1 MAIANKRCEPRP
13 RNRMHDGVLLCSG
26 PCRSMLRHILAVLL
40 ILLLIIPQAGC
51 SSNGENY
58 QGIAKTGFY
67 LDTVCT
73 ITIYG
78 VDPDSDLGK
87 ELAEVDEEGQQKQ
100 IFQLITDAFL
110 ECDRCEKILSKTLDS
125 SEISKINAAGGRTVT
140 VSDMTAEVI
149 EKGLE
154 YGTLSNGVFDITI
167 GKVTDLWNFH
177 DFQTEDIADGEGGA
191 GEGTD
196 PLPDPELLKEAVRHV
211 DYRKV
216 SVDEDQ
222 VALQDPEM
230 EIDLGG
236 IAKGYI
242 ADHLTQWLE
251 ECGVVSAVID
261 LGGNIVAIGGKSA
274 GLLELPQQD
283 FTIGIK
289 DPQSESGQLLGI
301 FECSDKTVVTSGTYE
316 RYVVKDGKKYHHI
329 LNPETG
335 WPAETDV
342 NSVTI
347 ITEKNRAV
355 DGDGL
360 STTCLAL
367 GVEKGTALIESIE
380 GAEAVFVD
388 LDGNITS
395 TSGAPALTTR

>member
-1 MAIANKRCEPRP
+1 MAIVNKRCESCTRDGI
-13 RNRMHDGVLLCSG
+13 HVGVLSCHG
-26 PCRSMLRHILAVLL
+26 MIRRILAVFL
-40 ILLLIIPQAGC
+40 ILTLIIPQAGC
-51 SSNGENY
+51 GSNGENY

-87 ELAEVDEEGQQKQ
+87 ELSEADEEGQLKR

-110 ECDRCEKILSKTLDS
+110 ECDRCEKVLSKTISS
-125 SEISKINAAGGRTVT
+125 SEISQINAAGGRAVT

-167 GKVTDLWNFH
+167 GKATDLWNFH
-177 DFQTEDIADGEGGA
+177 DFQIEEASDSETENDKEAE
-191 GEGTD
+191 
-196 PLPDPELLKEAVRHV
+196 PLPDPELLKEAVSHV

-216 SVDEDQ
+216 KVDDDQ

-242 ADHLTQWLE
+242 ADHLTRWLE
-251 ECGVVSAVID
+251 ERGVVSAVID

-274 GLLELPQQD
+274 GLLELPKQD

-289 DPQSESGQLLGI
+289 DPKSESGQLLGV
-301 FECSDKTVVTSGTYE
+301 FSCSDKTVVTSGTYE

-335 WPAETDV
+335 WPADTDV
-342 NSVTI
+342 DSVTI
-347 ITEKNRAV
+347 ITEKNHAV
-355 DGDGL
+355 DADGL

-367 GVEKGTALIESIE
+367 GVEKGTALMETIE

-388 LDGNITS
+388 LDGNMTS
-395 TSGAPALTTR
+395 TSGAPSLTTR

>member
-1 MAIANKRCEPRP
+1 MAIVNKRCESCTRDGI
-13 RNRMHDGVLLCSG
+13 HVGVLSCHG
-26 PCRSMLRHILAVLL
+26 MIRRILAVFL
-40 ILLLIIPQAGC
+40 ILTLIIPQAGC
-51 SSNGENY
+51 GSNGENY

-87 ELAEVDEEGQQKQ
+87 KLSEADEEGQQKR

-110 ECDRCEKILSKTLDS
+110 ECDRCEKVLSKTISS
-125 SEISKINAAGGRTVT
+125 SEISQINAAGGRAVT

-167 GKVTDLWNFH
+167 GKATDLWNFH
-177 DFQTEDIADGEGGA
+177 DFQIEEASDSETENDKEA
-191 GEGTD
+191 D
-196 PLPDPELLKEAVRHV
+196 PLPDPELLKEAVSHV

-216 SVDEDQ
+216 KVDDDQ

-242 ADHLTQWLE
+242 ADHLTRWLE
-251 ECGVVSAVID
+251 ERGVVSAVID

-274 GLLELPQQD
+274 GLLELPKQN

-289 DPQSESGQLLGI
+289 DPKSESGQLLGV
-301 FECSDKTVVTSGTYE
+301 FSCSDKTVVTSGTYE

-329 LNPETG
+329 LNPKTG
-335 WPAETDV
+335 WPADTDV
-342 NSVTI
+342 DSVTI
-347 ITEKNRAV
+347 ITEKNHAV
-355 DGDGL
+355 DADGL

-367 GVEKGTALIESIE
+367 GVEKGTALMETIE

-388 LDGNITS
+388 LDGNMTS
-395 TSGAPALTTR
+395 TSGAPSLTTR

>member
-1 MAIANKRCEPRP
+1 MAIVNKRCEQKPS
-13 RNRMHDGVLLCSG
+13 NRMHDGVLPCSG
-26 PCRSMLRHILAVLL
+26 PCSRMLRCILAVFL
-40 ILLLIIPQAGC
+40 ILILIIPQAGC
-51 SSNGENY
+51 GSNGENY

-87 ELAEVDEEGQQKQ
+87 ELSEADQEGQQKR

-125 SEISKINAAGGRTVT
+125 SEISKINAAGGQTVT

-177 DFQTEDIADGEGGA
+177 DFQTEDTSDSEAGT

-251 ECGVVSAVID
+251 ERGVVSAVID

-347 ITEKNRAV
+347 ITEKNHAV

>member
-1 MAIANKRCEPRP
+1 MAIANKRCEQKAS
-13 RNRMHDGVLLCSG
+13 NRMHDGVLPCSG
-26 PCRSMLRHILAVLL
+26 PCSRMLRCILAVFL

-51 SSNGENY
+51 GSNGENY

-78 VDPDSDLGK
+78 VDPDSNLGK
-87 ELAEVDEEGQQKQ
+87 ELSEADEEGQQKR

-125 SEISKINAAGGRTVT
+125 SEISKINAAGGQTVT

-149 EKGLE
+149 EKGLA
-154 YGTLSNGVFDITI
+154 YGTLSNGFFEITI

-177 DFQTEDIADGEGGA
+177 DFQTEDTSDSEAGTGEV
-191 GEGTD
+191 TD

-222 VALQDPEM
+222 VTLQDPEM

-251 ECGVVSAVID
+251 ERGVVSAVID

-274 GLLELPQQD
+274 GLLELPKQD

-316 RYVVKDGKKYHHI
+316 RYVVKDGQKYHHI

-342 NSVTI
+342 DSVTI
-347 ITEKNRAV
+347 ITEKSHAV
-355 DGDGL
+355 DADGL

-367 GVEKGTALIESIE
+367 GVEKGTALIETIE

-395 TSGAPALTTR
+395 TSGAPSLTTR

>member
-1 MAIANKRCEPRP
+1 MAIVNKRCEQKAS
-13 RNRMHDGVLLCSG
+13 NRMHDGVLTCSG
-26 PCRSMLRHILAVLL
+26 PCSRMLRCILAVFL
-40 ILLLIIPQAGC
+40 ILILIIPQAGC
-51 SSNGENY
+51 GSNGENY

-87 ELAEVDEEGQQKQ
+87 ELADADQEGQQKR

-125 SEISKINAAGGRTVT
+125 SEISKINAAGGQTVT

-149 EKGLE
+149 EMGLE

-177 DFQTEDIADGEGGA
+177 DFQTEDTSDSEAGTGEV
-191 GEGTD
+191 TD

-222 VALQDPEM
+222 VTLQDPEM

-242 ADHLTQWLE
+242 ADHLTRWLE
-251 ECGVVSAVID
+251 ERGVVSAVID

-274 GLLELPQQD
+274 GLLELPKQD

-316 RYVVKDGKKYHHI
+316 RDVVKDGKKYHHI

-342 NSVTI
+342 DSVTI
-347 ITEKNRAV
+347 ITEKNHAV
-355 DGDGL
+355 DADGL

-367 GVEKGTALIESIE
+367 GVEKGTALIETIE

-395 TSGAPALTTR
+395 TSGAPSLTTR

>member
-1 MAIANKRCEPRP
+1 MEIVNKRCESCTRDGI
-13 RNRMHDGVLLCSG
+13 HVGVLSCHG
-26 PCRSMLRHILAVLL
+26 MIRRILAIIL
-40 ILLLIIPQAGC
+40 ILAFIIPQAGC
-51 SSNGENY
+51 GSNGEND

-87 ELAEVDEEGQQKQ
+87 ELAEADKEAQQKR

-125 SEISKINAAGGRTVT
+125 SEISKINSAGGQTVT

-154 YGTLSNGVFDITI
+154 YGDISNGVFDITI
-167 GKVTDLWNFH
+167 GKVTDLWDFH
-177 DFQTEDIADGEGGA
+177 DFQTEDTSDSEA
-191 GEGTD
+191 GTDEVTD
-196 PLPDPELLKEAVRHV
+196 PLPDPDLLKEATGHV
-211 DYRKV
+211 DYQKV
-216 SVDEDQ
+216 RVDEDQ
-222 VALQDPEM
+222 VTLQDPEM

-242 ADHLTQWLE
+242 ADHLTRWLE
-251 ECGVVSAVID
+251 ERGVVSAVID
-261 LGGNIVAIGGKSA
+261 LGGNIVAIGGKSE
-274 GLLELPQQD
+274 GILELPQQD

-289 DPQSESGQLLGI
+289 DPQSESGQLLGV
-301 FECSDKTVVTSGTYE
+301 FSCSDKTVVTSGTYE

-329 LNPETG
+329 LDPETG
-335 WPAETDV
+335 WPAETEVD
-342 NSVTI
+342 SVTI
-347 ITEKNRAV
+347 ITEKNHAV
-355 DGDGL
+355 DADGL

-367 GVEKGTALIESIE
+367 GVEKGTAFIETLE
-380 GAEAVFVD
+380 GVEAVFVD
-388 LDGNITS
+388 LDGKITS
-395 TSGAPALTTR
+395 TSGAPDLTTR

>member
-1 MAIANKRCEPRP
+1 MAIVNKRCESCTRDGI
-13 RNRMHDGVLLCSG
+13 HVGVLSCHG
-26 PCRSMLRHILAVLL
+26 MIRRILAVFL
-40 ILLLIIPQAGC
+40 ILTLIIPQAGC
-51 SSNGENY
+51 GSNGENY

-87 ELAEVDEEGQQKQ
+87 ELSEADEEGQQKR

-110 ECDRCEKILSKTLDS
+110 ECDRCEKVLSKTISS
-125 SEISKINAAGGRTVT
+125 SEISQINAAGGRAVT

-167 GKVTDLWNFH
+167 GKATDLWNFH
-177 DFQTEDIADGEGGA
+177 DFQIEEASDSETENDKEA
-191 GEGTD
+191 D
-196 PLPDPELLKEAVRHV
+196 PLPDPELLKEAVSHV

-216 SVDEDQ
+216 KVDDDQ

-242 ADHLTQWLE
+242 ADHLTRWLE
-251 ECGVVSAVID
+251 ERGVVSAVID

-274 GLLELPQQD
+274 GLLELPKQD

-289 DPQSESGQLLGI
+289 DPKSESGQLLGV
-301 FECSDKTVVTSGTYE
+301 FSCSDKTVVTSGTYE

-329 LNPETG
+329 LNPKTG
-335 WPAETDV
+335 WPADTDV
-342 NSVTI
+342 DSVTI
-347 ITEKNRAV
+347 ITEKNHAV
-355 DGDGL
+355 DADGL

-367 GVEKGTALIESIE
+367 GVEKGTALMETIE

-388 LDGNITS
+388 LDGNMTS
-395 TSGAPALTTR
+395 TSGAPDLTTR

>member
-1 MAIANKRCEPRP
+1 MAIAKKRCEP
-13 RNRMHDGVLLCSG
+13 CS
-26 PCRSMLRHILAVLL
+26 RILRCILT
-40 ILLLIIPQAGC
+40 LLLVLTFIISQAGC
-51 SSNGENY
+51 GSNGENY

-87 ELAEVDEEGQQKQ
+87 ELADADEEAQQKR

-110 ECDRCEKILSKTLDS
+110 ECDRCEKLLSKTISS
-125 SEISKINAAGGRTVT
+125 SEISKINSARGRAVT

-154 YGTLSNGVFDITI
+154 YGKLSDGIFDITI

-177 DFQTEDIADGEGGA
+177 DFQTDDAADSDTETGEGA
-191 GEGTD
+191 D
-196 PLPDPELLKEAVRHV
+196 PLPDEGLLKEAVSHV

-216 SVDEDQ
+216 KVDDDQ
-222 VALQDPEM
+222 VTLQDPEM

-251 ECGVVSAVID
+251 ARGVVSAVID

-289 DPQSESGQLLGI
+289 DPQSESGQLLGV
-301 FECSDKTVVTSGTYE
+301 FSCSDKTVVTSGTYE
-316 RYVVKDGKKYHHI
+316 RYVMKDGKRYHHI
-329 LNPETG
+329 LDPKTG
-335 WPAETDV
+335 WPADTDV
-342 NSVTI
+342 DSVTI
-347 ITEKNRAV
+347 ITEKNHAV
-355 DGDGL
+355 DADGL

-367 GVEKGTALIESIE
+367 GVEKGTALIETIA

-388 LDGNITS
+388 LDGKITA
-395 TSGAPALTTR
+395 TSGAPSLTTR

>member
-1 MAIANKRCEPRP
+1 MVIANQRFK
-13 RNRMHDGVLLCSG
+13 LCPG
-26 PCRSMLRHILAVLL
+26 MLRRIFTVLL
-40 ILLLIIPQAGC
+40 ILTFIIPQAGC
-51 SSNGENY
+51 GSNGEIY

-78 VDPDSDLGK
+78 VDPDSELGK
-87 ELAEVDEEGQQKQ
+87 ELAEADEEAQQKR

-110 ECDRCEKILSKTLDS
+110 ECDRCEKVLSKTIES
-125 SEISKINAAGGRTVT
+125 SEISQINAAGGRTVT

-154 YGTLSNGVFDITI
+154 YGTISDGVFDITI
-167 GKVTDLWNFH
+167 GKVTELWNFH
-177 DFQTEDIADGEGGA
+177 DFQTEEAADSNTET

-196 PLPDPELLKEAVRHV
+196 PLPDPKLLKEAVRHV
-211 DYRKV
+211 DYRNV
-216 SVDEDQ
+216 RVEEDQ
-222 VALQDPEM
+222 VTLQDPEM

-242 ADHLTQWLE
+242 ADQLTQWLE
-251 ECGVVSAVID
+251 ARGVVSAVID
-261 LGGNIVAIGGKSA
+261 LGGNIVAIGGKSTE
-274 GLLELPQQD
+274 LLEYPQQE

-289 DPQSESGQLLGI
+289 DPQSESGQLLGV
-301 FECSDKTVVTSGTYE
+301 FSCSDKTVVTSGTYE

-342 NSVTI
+342 DSVTI
-347 ITEKNRAV
+347 ITEKNHAV
-355 DGDGL
+355 DADGL

-367 GVEKGTALIESIE
+367 GVEKGMALIETIE

-395 TSGAPALTTR
+395 TSGAPSLTTR

>member
-1 MAIANKRCEPRP
+1 MAIVNKRCESCTRDGI
-13 RNRMHDGVLLCSG
+13 HVGVLSCHG
-26 PCRSMLRHILAVLL
+26 MIRCILAVFL
-40 ILLLIIPQAGC
+40 ILTLIIPQAGC
-51 SSNGENY
+51 GSNGENY

-87 ELAEVDEEGQQKQ
+87 ELSEADEEGQQKR

-110 ECDRCEKILSKTLDS
+110 ECDRCEKVLSKTISS
-125 SEISKINAAGGRTVT
+125 SEISQINAAGGRAVT

-167 GKVTDLWNFH
+167 GKATDLWNFH
-177 DFQTEDIADGEGGA
+177 DFQIEEASDSETENDKEAE
-191 GEGTD
+191 
-196 PLPDPELLKEAVRHV
+196 PLPDPELLKEAVSHV

-216 SVDEDQ
+216 KVDDDQ
-222 VALQDPEM
+222 VALQDPET

-242 ADHLTQWLE
+242 ADYLTRWLE
-251 ECGVVSAVID
+251 ERGVVSAVID

-289 DPQSESGQLLGI
+289 DPKSESGQLLGV
-301 FECSDKTVVTSGTYE
+301 FSCSDKTVVTSGTYE

-335 WPAETDV
+335 WPADTDV
-342 NSVTI
+342 DSVTI
-347 ITEKNRAV
+347 ITEKNHAV
-355 DGDGL
+355 DADGF

-367 GVEKGTALIESIE
+367 GVEKGTALMETIE
-380 GAEAVFVD
+380 GVEAVFVD
-388 LDGNITS
+388 LDGKITS
-395 TSGAPALTTR
+395 TSGAPDLTTR

>member
-1 MAIANKRCEPRP
+1 MAIANKRCELRP
-13 RNRMHDGVLLCSG
+13 RKRMHEGVLPCSG
-26 PCRSMLRHILAVLL
+26 PCSRMLRCILAVFL

-51 SSNGENY
+51 GSNGENY

-78 VDPDSDLGK
+78 VDPDSNLGK
-87 ELAEVDEEGQQKQ
+87 ELSEADEEGQQKR

-125 SEISKINAAGGRTVT
+125 SEISKINAAGGQTVT

-149 EKGLE
+149 EKGLA

-177 DFQTEDIADGEGGA
+177 DFQTEDTSDSEAGTGEV
-191 GEGTD
+191 TD
-196 PLPDPELLKEAVRHV
+196 PLPDPELLKEAVHHV

-222 VALQDPEM
+222 VTLQDPEM

-242 ADHLTQWLE
+242 ADHLTRWLE
-251 ECGVVSAVID
+251 ERGVVSAVID

-274 GLLELPQQD
+274 GLLELPKQD

-316 RYVVKDGKKYHHI
+316 RYVVKDGQKYHHI

-342 NSVTI
+342 DSVTI
-347 ITEKNRAV
+347 ITEKSHAV
-355 DGDGL
+355 DADGL

-367 GVEKGTALIESIE
+367 GVEKGTVLIETIE

-388 LDGNITS
+388 LDGTITS
-395 TSGAPALTTR
+395 TSGAPSLTTR

>member
-1 MAIANKRCEPRP
+1 MAIVNKRCESCTRDGI
-13 RNRMHDGVLLCSG
+13 HVGVLSCHG
-26 PCRSMLRHILAVLL
+26 MIRRILAVFL
-40 ILLLIIPQAGC
+40 ILTLIIPQAGC
-51 SSNGENY
+51 GSNGENY

-87 ELAEVDEEGQQKQ
+87 ELSEADEEGQQKR

-110 ECDRCEKILSKTLDS
+110 ECDRCEKVLSKTISS
-125 SEISKINAAGGRTVT
+125 SEISQINAAGGRAVT

-167 GKVTDLWNFH
+167 GKATDLWNFH
-177 DFQTEDIADGEGGA
+177 DFQIEEASDSETENDKEA
-191 GEGTD
+191 D
-196 PLPDPELLKEAVRHV
+196 PLPDPELLKEAVSHV

-216 SVDEDQ
+216 KVDDDQ

-242 ADHLTQWLE
+242 ADHLTRWLE
-251 ECGVVSAVID
+251 ERGVVSAVID

-274 GLLELPQQD
+274 GLLELPKQD

-289 DPQSESGQLLGI
+289 DPKSESGQLLGV
-301 FECSDKTVVTSGTYE
+301 FSCSDKTVVTSGTYE

-335 WPAETDV
+335 WPADTDV
-342 NSVTI
+342 DSVTI
-347 ITEKNRAV
+347 ITEKNHAV
-355 DGDGL
+355 DADGL

-367 GVEKGTALIESIE
+367 GVEKGTALMETIE

-388 LDGNITS
+388 LDGNMTS
-395 TSGAPALTTR
+395 TSGAPDLTTR

>member
-1 MAIANKRCEPRP
+1 
-13 RNRMHDGVLLCSG
+13 MHDGVLPCSG
-26 PCRSMLRHILAVLL
+26 PCSRMLRCILAVFL

-51 SSNGENY
+51 GSNGENY

-87 ELAEVDEEGQQKQ
+87 ELADADQEGQQKR

-125 SEISKINAAGGRTVT
+125 SEISKINAAGGQTVT

-154 YGTLSNGVFDITI
+154 YGALSNGVFDITI

-177 DFQTEDIADGEGGA
+177 DFQTEDTSDSEAGTGEV
-191 GEGTD
+191 TD
-196 PLPDPELLKEAVRHV
+196 PLPDPELLKEAVHHV

-251 ECGVVSAVID
+251 ERGVVSAVID

-274 GLLELPQQD
+274 GLLELPKQD

-316 RYVVKDGKKYHHI
+316 RYVVKDGQKYHHI

-342 NSVTI
+342 DSVTI
-347 ITEKNRAV
+347 ITEKNHAV
-355 DGDGL
+355 DADGL

-367 GVEKGTALIESIE
+367 GVEKGTVLIETIE

-395 TSGAPALTTR
+395 TSGAPSLTTR

>member
-1 MAIANKRCEPRP
+1 MAIVNKRCESCTRDGI
-13 RNRMHDGVLLCSG
+13 HVGVLSCHG
-26 PCRSMLRHILAVLL
+26 MIRRILAVFL
-40 ILLLIIPQAGC
+40 ILTLIIPQAGC
-51 SSNGENY
+51 GSNGENY

-87 ELAEVDEEGQQKQ
+87 ELSEADEEGQQKR

-110 ECDRCEKILSKTLDS
+110 ECDRCEKVLSKTISS
-125 SEISKINAAGGRTVT
+125 SEISQINAAGGRAVT

-167 GKVTDLWNFH
+167 GKATDLWNFH
-177 DFQTEDIADGEGGA
+177 DFQIEEASDSETENDKEAE
-191 GEGTD
+191 
-196 PLPDPELLKEAVRHV
+196 PLPDPELLKEAVSHV

-216 SVDEDQ
+216 KVDDDQ
-222 VALQDPEM
+222 VALQDPET

-242 ADHLTQWLE
+242 ADYLTRWLE
-251 ECGVVSAVID
+251 ERGVVSAVID

-289 DPQSESGQLLGI
+289 DPKSESGQLLGV
-301 FECSDKTVVTSGTYE
+301 FSCSDKTVVTSGTYE

-335 WPAETDV
+335 WPADTDV
-342 NSVTI
+342 DSVTI
-347 ITEKNRAV
+347 ITEKNHAV
-355 DGDGL
+355 DADGL

-367 GVEKGTALIESIE
+367 GVEKGIALMETIE

-388 LDGNITS
+388 LDGNMTS
-395 TSGAPALTTR
+395 TSGAPSLTTR

>member
-1 MAIANKRCEPRP
+1 
-13 RNRMHDGVLLCSG
+13 MHDGVLPCSG
-26 PCRSMLRHILAVLL
+26 PCSRMLRCILAVFL

-51 SSNGENY
+51 GSNGENY

-78 VDPDSDLGK
+78 VDPDSNLGK
-87 ELAEVDEEGQQKQ
+87 ELSEADEEGQQKR

-125 SEISKINAAGGRTVT
+125 SEISKINAAGGQTVT

-149 EKGLE
+149 EKGLA

-177 DFQTEDIADGEGGA
+177 DFQTEDTSDSEAGTGEV
-191 GEGTD
+191 TD
-196 PLPDPELLKEAVRHV
+196 PLPDPELLKEAVHHV

-222 VALQDPEM
+222 VTLQDPEM

-242 ADHLTQWLE
+242 ADHLTRWLE
-251 ECGVVSAVID
+251 EHGVVSAVID

-274 GLLELPQQD
+274 GLLELPKQD

-316 RYVVKDGKKYHHI
+316 RYVVKDGQKYHHI

-342 NSVTI
+342 DSVTI
-347 ITEKNRAV
+347 ITEKSHAV
-355 DGDGL
+355 DADGL

-367 GVEKGTALIESIE
+367 GVEKGTALIETIE

-395 TSGAPALTTR
+395 TSGAPSLTTR

>member
-1 MAIANKRCEPRP
+1 MAIVNKRCESCTRDGI
-13 RNRMHDGVLLCSG
+13 HVGVLSCHG
-26 PCRSMLRHILAVLL
+26 MIRCILAVFL
-40 ILLLIIPQAGC
+40 ILTLIIPQAGC
-51 SSNGENY
+51 GSNGENY

-87 ELAEVDEEGQQKQ
+87 ELSEADEEGQQKR

-110 ECDRCEKILSKTLDS
+110 ECDRCEKVLSKTISS
-125 SEISKINAAGGRTVT
+125 SEISQINAAGGRAVT

-167 GKVTDLWNFH
+167 GKATDLWNFH
-177 DFQTEDIADGEGGA
+177 DFQIEEASDSETENDKEAE
-191 GEGTD
+191 
-196 PLPDPELLKEAVRHV
+196 PLPDPELLKEAVSHV

-216 SVDEDQ
+216 KVDDDQ

-242 ADHLTQWLE
+242 AYHLTRWLE
-251 ECGVVSAVID
+251 ERGVVSAVID

-274 GLLELPQQD
+274 GLLELPKQD

-289 DPQSESGQLLGI
+289 DPKSESGQLLGV
-301 FECSDKTVVTSGTYE
+301 FSCSDKTVVTSGTYE

-335 WPAETDV
+335 WPADTDV
-342 NSVTI
+342 DSVTI
-347 ITEKNRAV
+347 ITEKNHAV
-355 DGDGL
+355 DADGL

-367 GVEKGTALIESIE
+367 GVEKGTALMETIE

-388 LDGNITS
+388 LDGNMTS
-395 TSGAPALTTR
+395 TSGAPSLTTR

>member
-1 MAIANKRCEPRP
+1 MAIVNKRCESCTRDGI
-13 RNRMHDGVLLCSG
+13 HVGVLSCHG
-26 PCRSMLRHILAVLL
+26 MIRRILAVFL
-40 ILLLIIPQAGC
+40 ILTLIIPQAGC
-51 SSNGENY
+51 GSNGENY

-87 ELAEVDEEGQQKQ
+87 ELSEADEEGQQKR

-110 ECDRCEKILSKTLDS
+110 ECDRCEKVLSKTISS
-125 SEISKINAAGGRTVT
+125 SEISQINAAGGRAVT

-167 GKVTDLWNFH
+167 GKATDLWNFH
-177 DFQTEDIADGEGGA
+177 DFQIEEASDSETENDKEA
-191 GEGTD
+191 D
-196 PLPDPELLKEAVRHV
+196 PLPDPELLKEAVSHV

-216 SVDEDQ
+216 KVDDDQ

-242 ADHLTQWLE
+242 ADHLTRWLE
-251 ECGVVSAVID
+251 ERGVVSAVID

-274 GLLELPQQD
+274 GLLELPKQD

-289 DPQSESGQLLGI
+289 DPKSESGQLLGV
-301 FECSDKTVVTSGTYE
+301 FSCSDKTVVTSGTYE

-329 LNPETG
+329 LNPKTC
-335 WPAETDV
+335 WPADTDV
-342 NSVTI
+342 DSVTI
-347 ITEKNRAV
+347 ITEKNHAV
-355 DGDGL
+355 DADGL

-367 GVEKGTALIESIE
+367 GVEKGTALMETIE

-388 LDGNITS
+388 LDGNMTS
-395 TSGAPALTTR
+395 TSGAPSLTTR

>member
-1 MAIANKRCEPRP
+1 MAIVNKRCESCTRDGI
-13 RNRMHDGVLLCSG
+13 HVGVLSCHG
-26 PCRSMLRHILAVLL
+26 MIRRILAIIL
-40 ILLLIIPQAGC
+40 ILAFIIPQAGC
-51 SSNGENY
+51 GSNGEND

-87 ELAEVDEEGQQKQ
+87 ELAEADKEAQQKR

-125 SEISKINAAGGRTVT
+125 SEISKINSAGGRAVT

-167 GKVTDLWNFH
+167 GKATDLWNFH
-177 DFQTEDIADGEGGA
+177 DFQIEEASDSETENDKEA
-191 GEGTD
+191 D
-196 PLPDPELLKEAVRHV
+196 PLPDPELLKEAVSHV

-216 SVDEDQ
+216 KVDDDQ
-222 VALQDPEM
+222 VALQDPET

-242 ADHLTQWLE
+242 ADHLTRWLE
-251 ECGVVSAVID
+251 ERGVVSAVID

-274 GLLELPQQD
+274 GLLELPKQD

-289 DPQSESGQLLGI
+289 DPKSESGQLLGV
-301 FECSDKTVVTSGTYE
+301 FSCSDKTVVTSGTYE

-335 WPAETDV
+335 WPADTDV
-342 NSVTI
+342 DSVTI
-347 ITEKNRAV
+347 ITEKNHAV
-355 DGDGL
+355 DADGL

-367 GVEKGTALIESIE
+367 GVEKGTALMETIE

-388 LDGNITS
+388 LDGNMTS
-395 TSGAPALTTR
+395 TSGAPSLTTR

>member
-1 MAIANKRCEPRP
+1 MAIVNKRCESCTRDGI
-13 RNRMHDGVLLCSG
+13 HVGVLSCHG
-26 PCRSMLRHILAVLL
+26 MIRRILAVFL
-40 ILLLIIPQAGC
+40 ILTLIIPQAGC
-51 SSNGENY
+51 GSNGENY

-87 ELAEVDEEGQQKQ
+87 ELSEEDEEGQQKR

-110 ECDRCEKILSKTLDS
+110 ECDRCEKVLSKTISS
-125 SEISKINAAGGRTVT
+125 SEISQINAAGGRAVT

-167 GKVTDLWNFH
+167 GKATDLWNFH
-177 DFQTEDIADGEGGA
+177 DFQIEEASDSETENDKEA
-191 GEGTD
+191 D
-196 PLPDPELLKEAVRHV
+196 PLPDPELLKEAVSHV

-216 SVDEDQ
+216 KVDDDQ

-242 ADHLTQWLE
+242 ADHLTRWLE
-251 ECGVVSAVID
+251 ERGVVSAVID
-261 LGGNIVAIGGKSA
+261 LGGNIVAIGGKSE
-274 GLLELPQQD
+274 GILELPQQD

-289 DPQSESGQLLGI
+289 DPQSESGQLLGV
-301 FECSDKTVVTSGTYE
+301 FSCSDKTVVTSGTYE

-329 LNPETG
+329 LDPETG

-342 NSVTI
+342 DSVTI
-347 ITEKNRAV
+347 ITEKNHAV
-355 DGDGL
+355 DADGL

-367 GVEKGTALIESIE
+367 GVEKGTALIETLE
-380 GAEAVFVD
+380 GVEAVFVD
-388 LDGNITS
+388 LDGNMTS
-395 TSGAPALTTR
+395 TSGAPSLTTR

>member
-1 MAIANKRCEPRP
+1 MAIANKRCKLRP
-13 RNRMHDGVLLCSG
+13 RNRMHDGVLPCSG
-26 PCRSMLRHILAVLL
+26 PCSRMLRCILAVFL

-51 SSNGENY
+51 GSNGENY

-78 VDPDSDLGK
+78 VDPDSNLGK
-87 ELAEVDEEGQQKQ
+87 ELSEADEEGQQKR

-125 SEISKINAAGGRTVT
+125 SEISKINAAGGQTVT

-149 EKGLE
+149 EKGLA

-177 DFQTEDIADGEGGA
+177 DFQTEDTSDSEAGTGEV
-191 GEGTD
+191 TD
-196 PLPDPELLKEAVRHV
+196 PLPDPELLKEAVHHV

-222 VALQDPEM
+222 VTLQDPEM

-242 ADHLTQWLE
+242 ADRLKEYLK
-251 ECGVVSAVID
+251 
-261 LGGNIVAIGGKSA
+261 GN
-274 GLLELPQQD
+274 
-283 FTIGIK
+283 
-289 DPQSESGQLLGI
+289 
-301 FECSDKTVVTSGTYE
+301 
-316 RYVVKDGKKYHHI
+316 
-329 LNPETG
+329 
-335 WPAETDV
+335 
-342 NSVTI
+342 
-347 ITEKNRAV
+347 
-355 DGDGL
+355 
-360 STTCLAL
+360 
-367 GVEKGTALIESIE
+367 
-380 GAEAVFVD
+380 
-388 LDGNITS
+388 
-395 TSGAPALTTR
+395 

>member
-1 MAIANKRCEPRP
+1 MAIVNKRCESCTRDGI
-13 RNRMHDGVLLCSG
+13 HVGVLSCHG
-26 PCRSMLRHILAVLL
+26 MIRRILAVFL
-40 ILLLIIPQAGC
+40 ILTLIIPQAGC
-51 SSNGENY
+51 GSNGENY

-87 ELAEVDEEGQQKQ
+87 ELSEADEEGQQKR

-110 ECDRCEKILSKTLDS
+110 ECDRCEKVLSKTISS
-125 SEISKINAAGGRTVT
+125 SEISQINAAGGRAVT

-167 GKVTDLWNFH
+167 GKATDLWNFH
-177 DFQTEDIADGEGGA
+177 DFQIEEASDSETENDKEA
-191 GEGTD
+191 D
-196 PLPDPELLKEAVRHV
+196 PLPDPELLKEAVSHV

-216 SVDEDQ
+216 KVDDDQ

-242 ADHLTQWLE
+242 ADHLTRWLE
-251 ECGVVSAVID
+251 ERGVVSAVID

-274 GLLELPQQD
+274 GLLELPKQD

-289 DPQSESGQLLGI
+289 DPKSESGQLLGV
-301 FECSDKTVVTSGTYE
+301 FSCSDKTVVTSGTYE

-329 LNPETG
+329 LNPKTG
-335 WPAETDV
+335 WPADTDV
-342 NSVTI
+342 DSVTI
-347 ITEKNRAV
+347 ITEKNHAV
-355 DGDGL
+355 DADGL

-367 GVEKGTALIESIE
+367 GVEKGTALMETIE

-388 LDGNITS
+388 LDGNMTS
-395 TSGAPALTTR
+395 TSGAPSLTTR

>member
-1 MAIANKRCEPRP
+1 
-13 RNRMHDGVLLCSG
+13 MHDDVRPCNGLCSG
-26 PCRSMLRHILAVLL
+26 IIRSILAALL
-40 ILLLIIPQAGC
+40 VLLLIIPQAGC
-51 SSNGENY
+51 GSNGENN

-78 VDPDSDLGK
+78 VDPDSNLGK
-87 ELAEVDEEGQQKQ
+87 ELAEADEEDRQKQ

-110 ECDRCEKILSKTLDS
+110 ECDRCEKILSKTLDT
-125 SEISKINAAGGRTVT
+125 SEVSKINAAGGQTVT

-167 GKVTDLWNFH
+167 GKVTDLWDFH
-177 DFQTEDIADGEGGA
+177 GE
-191 GEGTD
+191 ETD
-196 PLPDPELLKEAVRHV
+196 SLPDPKLLKEAVCHV
-211 DYRKV
+211 DYQKIRV
-216 SVDEDQ
+216 EGNQ
-222 VALQDPEM
+222 VTLQDPEM

-242 ADHLTQWLE
+242 ADHLTKWLE
-251 ECGVVSAVID
+251 EHGVVSAVID

-289 DPQSESGQLLGI
+289 DPQSESGQLLGV
-301 FECSDKTVVTSGTYE
+301 FSCSDKTVVTSGTYE

-347 ITEKNRAV
+347 ITEKNHAV

>member
-1 MAIANKRCEPRP
+1 MAIVNKRCESCTRDGI
-13 RNRMHDGVLLCSG
+13 HVGVLSCHG
-26 PCRSMLRHILAVLL
+26 MIRRILAVFL
-40 ILLLIIPQAGC
+40 ILTLIIPQAGC
-51 SSNGENY
+51 GSNGENY

-87 ELAEVDEEGQQKQ
+87 ELSEADEEGQQKR

-110 ECDRCEKILSKTLDS
+110 ECDRCEKVLSKTISS
-125 SEISKINAAGGRTVT
+125 SEISQINAAGGRAVT

-167 GKVTDLWNFH
+167 GKATDLWNFH
-177 DFQTEDIADGEGGA
+177 DFQIEEASDSETENDKEAE
-191 GEGTD
+191 
-196 PLPDPELLKEAVRHV
+196 PLPDPELLKEAVSHV

-216 SVDEDQ
+216 KVDDDQ
-222 VALQDPEM
+222 VALQDPET

-242 ADHLTQWLE
+242 ADYLTRWLE
-251 ECGVVSAVID
+251 ERGVVSAVID

-289 DPQSESGQLLGI
+289 DPKSESGQLLGV
-301 FECSDKTVVTSGTYE
+301 FSCSDKTVVTSGTYE

-335 WPAETDV
+335 WPADTDV
-342 NSVTI
+342 DSVTI
-347 ITEKNRAV
+347 ITEKNHAV
-355 DGDGL
+355 DADGL

-367 GVEKGTALIESIE
+367 GVEKGTALMETIE

-388 LDGNITS
+388 LDGNMTS
-395 TSGAPALTTR
+395 TSGAPSLTTR

>member
-1 MAIANKRCEPRP
+1 MAIVNKRCESCTRDGI
-13 RNRMHDGVLLCSG
+13 HVGVLSCHG
-26 PCRSMLRHILAVLL
+26 MIRRILAVFL
-40 ILLLIIPQAGC
+40 ILTLIIPQAGC
-51 SSNGENY
+51 GSNGENY

-87 ELAEVDEEGQQKQ
+87 ELAEADNEAQQKR

-110 ECDRCEKILSKTLDS
+110 ECDRCEKVLSKTISS
-125 SEISKINAAGGRTVT
+125 SEISQINASGGQTVT

-154 YGTLSNGVFDITI
+154 YGDISNGVFDITI
-167 GKVTDLWNFH
+167 GKVTDLWDFH
-177 DFQTEDIADGEGGA
+177 DFQTEDTSDSEA
-191 GEGTD
+191 GTDEVTD
-196 PLPDPELLKEAVRHV
+196 PLPDPDLLKEAVSHV

-216 SVDEDQ
+216 KADDDK

-242 ADHLTQWLE
+242 ADHLTRWLE

-289 DPQSESGQLLGI
+289 DPQSESGQLLGV
-301 FECSDKTVVTSGTYE
+301 FSCSDKTVVTSGTYE

-329 LNPETG
+329 LDPETG

-342 NSVTI
+342 DSVTI
-347 ITEKNRAV
+347 ITEKNHAV
-355 DGDGL
+355 DADGL

-367 GVEKGTALIESIE
+367 GVEKGTALIETLE
-380 GAEAVFVD
+380 GVEAVFVD
-388 LDGNITS
+388 LDGNMTS
-395 TSGAPALTTR
+395 TSGAPSLTTR

>member
-1 MAIANKRCEPRP
+1 MAIVNKRCESCTRDGI
-13 RNRMHDGVLLCSG
+13 HVGVLSCHG
-26 PCRSMLRHILAVLL
+26 MIRRILAVFL
-40 ILLLIIPQAGC
+40 ILTLIIPQAGC
-51 SSNGENY
+51 GSNGENY

-87 ELAEVDEEGQQKQ
+87 ELSEADEEGQQKR

-110 ECDRCEKILSKTLDS
+110 ECDRCEKVLSKTISS
-125 SEISKINAAGGRTVT
+125 SEISQINAAGGRAVT

-167 GKVTDLWNFH
+167 GKATDLWNFH
-177 DFQTEDIADGEGGA
+177 DFQIEEASDSETENDKEAE
-191 GEGTD
+191 
-196 PLPDPELLKEAVRHV
+196 PLPDPELLKEAVSHV

-216 SVDEDQ
+216 KVDDDQ

-242 ADHLTQWLE
+242 ADHLTRWLE
-251 ECGVVSAVID
+251 ERGVVSAVID
-261 LGGNIVAIGGKSA
+261 LGGNIVAIGGKSE
-274 GLLELPQQD
+274 GILELPQQD

-289 DPQSESGQLLGI
+289 DPQSESGQLLGV
-301 FECSDKTVVTSGTYE
+301 FSCSDKTVVTSGTYE

-329 LNPETG
+329 LDPETG

-342 NSVTI
+342 DSVTI
-347 ITEKNRAV
+347 ITEKNHAV
-355 DGDGL
+355 DADGL

-367 GVEKGTALIESIE
+367 GVEKGTALIETLE
-380 GAEAVFVD
+380 GVEAVFVD
-388 LDGNITS
+388 LDGKITS
-395 TSGAPALTTR
+395 TSGAPDLTTR